1 MAIEIKNKKAEFQF
15 FIVEEYV
22 AGIQL
27 QGTEI
32 KSIRDGK
39 ASIMEA
45 FCRFRGD
52 ELFVINMYVAEYEKG
67 SYNNHEPRRERK
79 LLLQRSELNRLKKK
93 MKDVGITIIPTL
105 LYFSDSGYA
114 KLKIAVAKGKKLHDK
129 REGLKEKEQKREMS
143 RMDKRKSAD

>member
-1 MAIEIKNKKAEFQF
+1 MSTEIKNKKAEFQYF
-15 FIVEEYV
+15 LVEEFV

-32 KSIRDGK
+32 KSIREGK

-67 SYNNHEPRRERK
+67 SYNNHEPRKERK
-79 LLLQRSELNRLKKK
+79 LLLQRSELAKLKKK
-93 MKDVGITIIPTL
+93 MKDVGVTIIPTL
-105 LYFSDSGYA
+105 LFFSESGYA
-114 KLKIAVAKGKKLHDK
+114 KLKIAIAKGKKLYDK
-129 REGLKEKEQKREMS
+129 REGLKDKEQRREMS
-143 RMDKRKSAD
+143 REDKHR

>member
-1 MAIEIKNKKAEFQF
+1 MSTEIKNKKAEFQYF
-15 FIVEEYV
+15 LVEEFV

-32 KSIRDGK
+32 KSIREGK

-67 SYNNHEPRRERK
+67 SYNNHEPRKERK
-79 LLLQRSELNRLKKK
+79 LLLQRSELAKLKKK
-93 MKDVGITIIPTL
+93 MKDVGVTIIPTL
-105 LYFSDSGYA
+105 LFFSESGYA
-114 KLKIAVAKGKKLHDK
+114 KLKIAIAKGKKLHDK
-129 REGLKEKEQKREMS
+129 REGLKDKEQRREMS
-143 RMDKRKSAD
+143 REDKHR

>member
-1 MAIEIKNKKAEFQF
+1 MSTEIKNKKAEFQYF
-15 FIVEEYV
+15 LVEEFV

-32 KSIRDGK
+32 KSIREGK

-67 SYNNHEPRRERK
+67 SYNNHEPRKERK
-79 LLLQRSELNRLKKK
+79 LLLQRSELAKLKKK
-93 MKDVGITIIPTL
+93 MKDVGVTIIPTL
-105 LYFSDSGYA
+105 LFFSESGYA
-114 KLKIAVAKGKKLHDK
+114 KLKIAIAKGKKLYDK
-129 REGLKEKEQKREMS
+129 REGLKDKEQRREMS
-143 RMDKRKSAD
+143 REDKNR